1 MGKKKPAGHYC
12 RICGRRRANE
22 KFGGRGHALH
32 ICKDC
37 QRELKREA
45 RQKRKAGE
53 TNAIVLEPEE
63 DLMDMDEDNLDWL
76 PDESPS
82 HHQQKGQAK
91 KASPTMNWMP
101 TSLDWCRHSIAIR
114 E

>member
-22 KFGGRGHALH
+22 KFGGRDHALH

-53 TNAIVLEPEE
+53 TDAVMLETEE
-63 DLMDMDEDNLDWL
+63 DLMDMDEDDL
-76 PDESPS
+76 E
-82 HHQQKGQAK
+82 
-91 KASPTMNWMP
+91 WMP
-101 TSLDWCRHSIAIR
+101 DQPLTTPSAKNTGKKGIPYDELDANIVR
-114 E
+114 

>member
-45 RQKRKAGE
+45 RQKRKEGE
-53 TNAIVLEPEE
+53 TDAVPTETGE
-63 DLMDMDEDNLDWL
+63 DFMDMDEADLEL
-76 PDESPS
+76 MPDE
-82 HHQQKGQAK
+82 
-91 KASPTMNWMP
+91 
-101 TSLDWCRHSIAIR
+101 
-114 E
+114 

>member
-37 QRELKREA
+37 QREMKREA
-45 RQKRKAGE
+45 RQKRKEGE
-53 TNAIVLEPEE
+53 TDIVLPELRE
-63 DLMDMDEDNLDWL
+63 NGIDMDEDDLELMLDQPL
-76 PDESPS
+76 TTPSAKGAGKKGIPYDEL
-82 HHQQKGQAK
+82 
-91 KASPTMNWMP
+91 MP
-101 TSLDWCRHSIAIR
+101 ISLGWCRRSIAIR
-114 E
+114 G

>member
-37 QRELKREA
+37 QRELKRDA
-45 RQKRKAGE
+45 RQKRKVGE
-53 TNAIVLEPEE
+53 TDAALPELRE
-63 DLMDMDEDNLDWL
+63 DFIDMDKDDLELMLDQPL
-76 PDESPS
+76 TTSS
-82 HHQQKGQAK
+82 AKTTGK
-91 KASPTMNWMP
+91 KASPMTNWMP
-101 TSLDWCRHSIAIR
+101 TSSG
-114 E
+114 